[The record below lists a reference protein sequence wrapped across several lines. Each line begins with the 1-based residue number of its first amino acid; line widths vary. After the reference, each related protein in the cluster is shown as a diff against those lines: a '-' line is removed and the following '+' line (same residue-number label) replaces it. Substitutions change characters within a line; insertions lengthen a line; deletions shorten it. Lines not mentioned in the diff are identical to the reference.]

1 MRKIII
7 TALALILLSSSLIY
21 AQGPGGPPERRREKL
36 QDLAIWKM
44 LEVLDLSQE
53 QTDQF
58 LPALREMQKQEAR
71 LQEERKKM
79 LDELEKAMTQGGSEK
94 EVRQII
100 YQVRQLGKQGE
111 EIRERFFT
119 QAESILNIQQLGR
132 LVLFQD
138 RFERKMREM
147 MREMQ
152 EQRMHEMQEKE
163 RR

>member
-1 MRKIII
+1 MRKMALA
-7 TALALILLSSSLIY
+7 ALALILLSSSLIC
-21 AQGPGGPPERRREKL
+21 AQGPGGPPERRKEKL

-53 QTDQF
+53 QTDKF

-79 LDELEKAMTQGGSEK
+79 LDELERAMTQGGSEK

-100 YQVRQLGKQGE
+100 SQVRQLGKQGE

-119 QAESILNIQQLGR
+119 QAESILTIQQLGR

-138 RFERKMREM
+138 RFERRMREM

-163 RR
+163 R

>member
-7 TALALILLSSSLIY
+7 TALALILLSSSLTR

-53 QTDQF
+53 QTDKF

-79 LDELEKAMTQGGSEK
+79 LDELERAMTQGGSEK
-94 EVRQII
+94 VVRQII
-100 YQVRQLGKQGE
+100 SQVRQLGKQGE

-119 QAESILNIQQLGR
+119 QAESILTIQQLGR

-138 RFERKMREM
+138 RFERRMREM

-152 EQRMHEMQEKE
+152 EQRMREMQEKE
-163 RR
+163 R

>member
-1 MRKIII
+1 MRKIIMA
-7 TALALILLSSSLIY
+7 TLAFILLSSSLIY

-53 QTDQF
+53 QTDRF

-79 LDELEKAMTQGGSEK
+79 LDELERAMTQGGSEK

-100 YQVRQLGKQGE
+100 SQVRQLGKQGE

-119 QAESILNIQQLGR
+119 QAESILTIQQLGR

-163 RR
+163 R

>member
-1 MRKIII
+1 MRKIIM
-7 TALALILLSSSLIY
+7 AGLALILLSSSLIY

-53 QTDQF
+53 QTDKF

-79 LDELEKAMTQGGSEK
+79 FDELERAMTQGGGEK

-100 YQVRQLGKQGE
+100 SQVRQLGRQGE

-119 QAESILNIQQLGR
+119 QAESILTIQQLGR

-138 RFERKMREM
+138 RFERRMRET

-152 EQRMHEMQEKE
+152 EQRMQEMQEKE
-163 RR
+163 R

>member
-1 MRKIII
+1 MRKMIMA
-7 TALALILLSSSLIY
+7 ALALILLSSSLIW
-21 AQGPGGPPERRREKL
+21 AQGPGGSPERRREKL

-53 QTDQF
+53 QTDKF

-71 LQEERKKM
+71 LQEERRKM

-100 YQVRQLGKQGE
+100 SQIRQLGKQGE

-119 QAESILNIQQLGR
+119 QAESILTLQQLGR

-138 RFERKMREM
+138 RFERRMREM

-152 EQRMHEMQEKE
+152 EQRMQEMQEKE
-163 RR
+163 R